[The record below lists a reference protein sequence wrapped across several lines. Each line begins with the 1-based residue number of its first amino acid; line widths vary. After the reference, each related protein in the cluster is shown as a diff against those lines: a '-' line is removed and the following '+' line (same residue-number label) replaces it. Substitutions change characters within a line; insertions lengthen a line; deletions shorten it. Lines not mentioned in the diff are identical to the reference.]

1 MKTIL
6 PCFLLFCLPFVSA
19 FVTQQKRSYMLSAT
33 TRVLEVTRR
42 HKQDMTTSGN
52 KPNDDNSD
60 DVSTTTSVR
69 SLLLHQNKAHCHVD
83 DATLKAIGHKLRLQ
97 VYDVDTGVYGWES
110 NDPDYGIETIRS
122 FFHLHD
128 GDDLIGLELTE
139 LAHATTT
146 ADHRGLVLVSAV
158 HGEAKLKPVHVGDVL
173 VGVFCGEHFK
183 QSTTG
188 LDYQG
193 TVHVLQRAKHY
204 ARSVGGSTLSLE
216 FNRLVKR
223 VPVTVLVQNG
233 NNAGDGI
240 TELQAKAGDNLR
252 LILMH
257 HNLTK
262 QLYEANVHRI
272 DQPRLTGNCGG
283 EGVCGT
289 CLVKVLQGME
299 HLNPIGPQE
308 SSILQGRPDSWR
320 AACKTVVGA
329 DNQPD
334 TTLRIQLHPQ
344 TVQQD
349 TKRTLHP

>member
-1 MKTIL
+1 MKLFAL
-6 PCFLLFCLPFVSA
+6 PCLLCLPVYVSA
-19 FVTQQKRSYMLSAT
+19 FVTLQQQHRPMMMMRSS
-33 TRVLEVTRR
+33 
-42 HKQDMTTSGN
+42 
-52 KPNDDNSD
+52 PNSD
-60 DVSTTTSVR
+60 RIDSVDSDDDLSRTTSVR
-69 SLLLHQNKAHCHVD
+69 SLLLHQDETHRHVD
-83 DATLKAIGHKLRLQ
+83 DAALDAIAHKLRLQ
-97 VYDVDTGVYGWES
+97 VYDVDTGVYGLES
-110 NDPDYGIETIRS
+110 NDPAYGIETIRAS
-122 FFHLHD
+122 FHLHD

-183 QSTTG
+183 ESTTG
-188 LDYQG
+188 LDYDA
-193 TVHVLQRAKHY
+193 TVDVLQRAKQY
-204 ARSVGGSTLSLE
+204 ARSVSGSTLSLE

-223 VPVTVLVQNG
+223 VPVTIFVQHG
-233 NNAGDGI
+233 KDPSDGV
-240 TELQAKAGDNLR
+240 TELNAKAGDNLR
-252 LILMH
+252 LVLMH
-257 HNLTK
+257 HHLTK
-262 QLYEANVHRI
+262 QLYQADVHRL

-329 DNQPD
+329 DNQAD

-344 TVQQD
+344 HADQD
-349 TKRTLHP
+349 NKRTLHP